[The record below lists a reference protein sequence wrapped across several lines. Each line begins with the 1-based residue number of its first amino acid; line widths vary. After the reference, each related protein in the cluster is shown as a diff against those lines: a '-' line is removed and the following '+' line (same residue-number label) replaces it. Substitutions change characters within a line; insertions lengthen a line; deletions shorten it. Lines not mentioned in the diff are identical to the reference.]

1 MRFPTLP
8 TLIRT
13 FTLTNITTATFGN
26 PTALHRLPRV
36 PLAFTNRNT
45 TLLRSMPSIPFLGS
59 LFSSFSGQQSK
70 DMTDYPIKKSEDEW
84 QAVLS
89 PEQFRVIRE
98 KGTEAPYTG
107 EYDKHM
113 PSEGT
118 YVSRSYPSTL
128 PSYTASIHQEK
139 KGRKLSVINL
149 LTLVA
154 GMRRLPHAPLPR
166 DAQVQIRLRL
176 ARLLRLH
183 PRRRDPTHGFHVR
196 YVEDGDHVQ

>member
-13 FTLTNITTATFGN
+13 FTLTNITTTTLSALRN
-26 PTALHRLPRV
+26 PTLTFHRLPQQA
-36 PLAFTNRNT
+36 LTNNRI
-45 TLLRSMPSIPFLGS
+45 LLRSMPSIPFLGS
-59 LFSSFSGQQSK
+59 LFSSGSASKK
-70 DMTDYPIKKSEDEW
+70 DMTDYPIKKSEEEW

-118 YVSRSYPSTL
+118 YVSSFFSLPLAHRSTFLYI
-128 PSYTASIHQEK
+128 YI
-139 KGRKLSVINL
+139 
-149 LTLVA
+149 
-154 GMRRLPHAPLPR
+154 
-166 DAQVQIRLRL
+166 
-176 ARLLRLH
+176 
-183 PRRRDPTHGFHVR
+183 
-196 YVEDGDHVQ
+196 